1 MEFLDDYSEEDA
13 KCIMATL
20 QVVQSR
26 GWSPKTDDQYQ
37 FHIILGS
44 AIRFY
49 ELKIEQLEKDLEKT
63 VDEANQKLKDFKDI
77 KDELREEREIN
88 EELVDNLKRTDEEI
102 KHLKKSVQNRDDIVN
117 GLEEVLTERT
127 NDIEN
132 LKENCETL
140 AAQLGKELILEQK
153 LKIQNGVIK
162 ELRSQI
168 KDSDKKTDGDKPEEI
183 KTLMDEIEQLENENE
198 QKENRLKKVNDENA
212 IMQEKLKFLDEN
224 KKGVDR

>member
-37 FHIILGS
+37 FHIILVS
-44 AIRFY
+44 AIRCY

-77 KDELREEREIN
+77 KDELRLEREIN

-132 LKENCETL
+132 LKENCETHV
-140 AAQLGKELILEQK
+140 AQLGKKLILEQK

-162 ELRSQI
+162 ELKSQI